1 MDKHHSS
8 KADPFFMLLLM
19 SIPVFGFVAAAMF
32 LLVGQGILAF
42 LIFLMGVVWPAWVTL
57 STSYTIRGEYLLAR
71 CGPLR
76 YRIAIEDIKNI
87 EAVRTLR
94 PGPALSWDKLRI
106 TYGANNKTLFIS
118 PADKYTFIYDL
129 GIGGEESYTKIE
141 PDDNYE
147 GPIY

>member
-19 SIPVFGFVAAAMF
+19 SIPVFGFVASAMF
-32 LLVGQGILAF
+32 LLVGQGILSL
-42 LIFLMGVVWPAWVTL
+42 LIFLMMVVWPAWVTL
-57 STSYTIRGEYLLAR
+57 STNYSITGEYLVAR

-76 YRIAIEDIKNI
+76 YRVAIEEIKNV
-87 EAVRTLR
+87 EAVKTLR
-94 PGPALSWDKLRI
+94 LGPALSWDKLKI
-106 TYGANNKTLFIS
+106 TYGEKSQTLYIS

-129 GIGGEESYTKIE
+129 GIGGEESFTKIQL
-141 PDDNYE
+141 DDDYE

>member
-19 SIPVFGFVAAAMF
+19 SIPVFGFVASAMF
-32 LLVGQGILAF
+32 LLVGQGVLSL
-42 LIFLMGVVWPAWVTL
+42 LIFLMMVVWPAWVTL
-57 STSYTIRGEYLLAR
+57 STNYSITGEYLVAR

-76 YRIAIEDIKNI
+76 YRVAIEDIKNV
-87 EAVRTLR
+87 EAVKTLR
-94 PGPALSWDKLRI
+94 PGPALSWDKLKI
-106 TYGANNKTLFIS
+106 TYGEKNQTLYIS

-129 GIGGEESYTKIE
+129 GIGGEESFTKIQ
-141 PDDNYE
+141 PDDDYE

>member
-1 MDKHHSS
+1 
-8 KADPFFMLLLM
+8 M

-32 LLVGQGILAF
+32 LLVGQGLLAF
-42 LIFLMGVVWPAWVTL
+42 LIFLIMVVWPAWVTL
-57 STSYTIRGEYLLAR
+57 STSYSIRGEYLIAR

-87 EAVRTLR
+87 EAMRTLR

-106 TYGANNKTLFIS
+106 TYGENNKTLFIS

-129 GIGGEESYTKIE
+129 GIGGEESYTKIA
-141 PDDNYE
+141 PDDDYE